1 MVLKKKSYIGLVF
14 DFMKNNHDIEGIKI
28 EIKKKQGPFF
38 YIYKRHYG
46 VYAFLVNFPIRYF
59 KIFLLL
65 VW

>member
-38 YIYKRHYG
+38 IYIKDIM
-46 VYAFLVNFPIRYF
+46 VFMPF
-59 KIFLLL
+59 
-65 VW
+65 W